1 MSALLHLP
9 ARLFAE
15 AKAAGPTRRRK
26 QRGQMTIAIE
36 ILTFAPMRIANLVS
50 LQLGVNF
57 RRVALAIHAVR

>member
-15 AKAAGPTRRRK
+15 VTAAGPTRRRK
-26 QRGQMTIAIE
+26 QLGQMTIAIE

-57 RRVALAIHAVR
+57 RESR